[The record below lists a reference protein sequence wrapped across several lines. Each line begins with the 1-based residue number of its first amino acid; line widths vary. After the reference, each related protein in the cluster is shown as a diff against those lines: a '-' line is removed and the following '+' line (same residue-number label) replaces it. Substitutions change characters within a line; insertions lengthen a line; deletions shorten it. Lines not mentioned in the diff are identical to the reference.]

1 MVKASKVLILFISS
15 LLLITGCGVHYPSV
29 GVLNKRIR
37 ATDWKGRR
45 IAPQC
50 IDRRGHKRHMTI
62 RCERINIESR

>member
-1 MVKASKVLILFISS
+1 MKVIKLMM
-15 LLLITGCGVHYPSV
+15 LLLTAAILTTSCGVHYPSV

-50 IDRRGHKRHMTI
+50 IDRRGYKRHMTI

>member
-1 MVKASKVLILFISS
+1 MKTIKLMM
-15 LLLITGCGVHYPSV
+15 LLLAMAILTSSCGVHYPSV

-50 IDRRGHKRHMTI
+50 IDRRGYKRHMTI
-62 RCERINIESR
+62 RCERFNIESR